1 MFFKVLLLL
10 QIFFTIF
17 VAHKLLR
24 SAKMQHIFGIRKH
37 LSDYFTHLNEFK
49 F

>member
-1 MFFKVLLLL
+1 MFFLSF
-10 QIFFTIF
+10 IATSNIFTIF

-24 SAKMQHIFGIRKH
+24 SAKMQHIFGIYKH